1 MCVCVVYNDA
11 VTAHVIILYIF
22 CIYWCN
28 YFLRLHRLRK
38 ELHRCVARCVD
49 NYKNCRLHAERNDA
63 FLELQASLAEDV
75 PGRVGFPGVCVC
87 VQCVF
92 SELWYLYNLVYYIC
106 NAGWQAEG
114 KKGYRTA
121 VIALLSTLHDLGN
134 ARMVLRE
141 VCLTGIQINRD
152 ITAQNFEAQEFYF
165 IVKEIQDKL
174 PPTAEPVSDETD
186 MLCTVDVLTFFI
198 SMSIFTGR
206 YVLPVVE
213 WSGHDEVYLF
223 QP

>member
-1 MCVCVVYNDA
+1 M
-11 VTAHVIILYIF
+11 
-22 CIYWCN
+22 
-28 YFLRLHRLRK
+28 
-38 ELHRCVARCVD
+38 
-49 NYKNCRLHAERNDA
+49 
-63 FLELQASLAEDV
+63 
-75 PGRVGFPGVCVC
+75 C

-174 PPTAEPVSDETD
+174 PPTAEPVSE
-186 MLCTVDVLTFFI
+186 
-198 SMSIFTGR
+198 
-206 YVLPVVE
+206 
-213 WSGHDEVYLF
+213 
-223 QP
+223 